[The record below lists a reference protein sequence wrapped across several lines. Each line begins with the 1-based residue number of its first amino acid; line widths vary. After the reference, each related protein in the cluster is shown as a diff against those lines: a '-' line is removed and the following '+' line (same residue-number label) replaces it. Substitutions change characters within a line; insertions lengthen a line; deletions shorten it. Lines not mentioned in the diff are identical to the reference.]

1 MKEPNKVKHFVW
13 RACNEALPTKKNL
26 FHRIKY
32 VWWED
37 KFCQTSLFEHFVDFR
52 DLFVGVLNS
61 NNPELADRFAIVG
74 WSIWFKRNADRT
86 VQGSLPYD

>member
-1 MKEPNKVKHFVW
+1 MFGG
-13 RACNEALPTKKNL
+13 
-26 FHRIKY
+26 RISSVRQVY
-32 VWWED
+32 LN
-37 KFCQTSLFEHFVDFR
+37 TFVDFR

-61 NNPELADRFAIVG
+61 NDPELADRFAMVG

>member
-1 MKEPNKVKHFVW
+1 MLLSLQYVVVATKLEDTVH
-13 RACNEALPTKKNL
+13 ALWECQ
-26 FHRIKY
+26 RIKY

-61 NNPELADRFAIVG
+61 NDPELADRFAMVG
-74 WSIWFKRNADRT
+74 WSIWCKRNADRT